1 MEKIK
6 LGVIGYGQRG
16 HGVVKGLI
24 IPHFEN
30 VVVTAVCDS
39 YEDRTAKA
47 KADCDKAYNHNTFAT
62 TDYHEMIDKSLVDC
76 VIIFSAW
83 ESHIPVAIDF
93 LNAGI
98 PVGCEV
104 GGAYSI
110 QQCWDLVR
118 TVERTKTKFMFLENC
133 CYGRREMLCMNMA
146 DMGLFGNIAF
156 CSGAYIHDLRGE
168 IVKGF
173 VNRHYRL
180 RNFIGRNC
188 DNYPTHD
195 LGPIAKLLGI
205 NYNNRILTVSSTS
218 SGAWGL
224 AEYAGKLGEG
234 YEDLAKTR
242 FNEGDVVIS
251 NLKCAGGQM
260 ITLTHSTSL
269 PQPYSRNFT
278 VRGTKGCYFED
289 TRSVFLDSDHTQ
301 KDGDHWRGNWGNE
314 DKYFEKY
321 DHPTWKKFNE
331 GGIVGGHGGMDG
343 LVYGAYFDYCQDKIS
358 CPIDVYDAATWMS
371 ISTLSEQSL
380 SMNGA
385 PVAVPDF
392 TDGKWLMNANKK
404 TPLFGL

>member
-1 MEKIK
+1 
-6 LGVIGYGQRG
+6 
-16 HGVVKGLI
+16 
-24 IPHFEN
+24 
-30 VVVTAVCDS
+30 
-39 YEDRTAKA
+39 
-47 KADCDKAYNHNTFAT
+47 
-62 TDYHEMIDKSLVDC
+62 MIDKSLVDC

-98 PVGCEV
+98 PVACEV

-146 DMGLFGNIAF
+146 DLGLFGNISF
-156 CSGAYIHDLRGE
+156 CSGAYIHDLRDE

-173 VNRHYRL
+173 ENRHYRL

-195 LGPIAKLLGI
+195 LGPISKLLGI

-218 SGAWGL
+218 SGSWGL
-224 AEYAGKLGEG
+224 ADYAEKLGEG

-242 FNEGDVVIS
+242 YSEGDVVVS

-260 ITLTHSTSL
+260 ITLTHSTTL
-269 PQPYSRNFT
+269 AQPYSRNFT
-278 VRGTKGCYFED
+278 VRGSKGSYFED
-289 TRSVFLDSDHTQ
+289 TRSVFLDVDHTQ
-301 KDGDHWRGNWGNE
+301 KDGDHWKNHWNNE
-314 DKYFEKY
+314 EQYYEKY
-321 DHPTWKKFNE
+321 DHPTWKKYNE

-343 LVYGAYFDYCQDKIS
+343 LVYGDFFEYVLDKIP
-358 CPIDVYDAATWMS
+358 CPINVYDAATWMS
-371 ISTLSEQSL
+371 ISTLSEQSIA
-380 SMNGA
+380 MGGA

-392 TDGKWLMNANKK
+392 TEGKWLMNVNKK
-404 TPLFGL
+404 TPLFGM